1 MALPGSGVV
10 IQASTDGAAWTTID
24 ELNNAS
30 MNCDGE
36 NIDITK
42 FGDDYRAR
50 IQGIKDASYS
60 LSGFWDKDDTN
71 GQVAIRAAWSG
82 NSAIYIQVLVDGTNG
97 WYQQCRVSSFN
108 ITMAPDGAVE
118 VSMDLEGTGDITDEP

>member
-1 MALPGSGVV
+1 MALAGSGVE
-10 IQASTDGAAWTTID
+10 ISASTNGAAWTEID

-50 IQGIKDASYS
+50 IQGIKDAGYS
-60 LSGFWDKDDTN
+60 LSGFWDKDDTA
-71 GQVAIRAAWSG
+71 GQVAIRGAWAG
-82 NSAIYIQVLVDGTNG
+82 NTAIYIQILLDGTNG
-97 WYQQCRVSSFN
+97 WSQQCRVSSFN
-108 ITMAPDGAVE
+108 ISVAADGAVE
-118 VSMDLEGTGDITDEP
+118 VSIDLEGTGDISDVP